1 MTSIAD
7 EIEYKLDSVKASSL
21 KPDEID
27 PAFRST
33 CIDLISGTL
42 GGKILAFSDQWFA
55 EAANLLTPTP
65 PIRQPGK
72 MVFTGAWYDG
82 WETRRHNSEPF
93 DWVIVRLGVASGTV
107 EGIEVDTAFFSGNHA
122 PAISVEGVFSQDDE
136 EVVSWQGGR
145 GKWETILGVQ
155 EGGPSQ
161 RFGWKLD
168 APTAKQYTHV
178 RLNMYPD
185 GGIARF
191 RLFGHAVPVFPDDK
205 DAVFDLAA
213 AQNGGVAV
221 SCSDQHFG
229 TKDNLLLPGRGKDMG
244 DGWETARSR
253 TKGHVDWTI
262 IKLGAPGYIE
272 KFVVDTAH
280 FRGNF
285 PQKVAI
291 EGIDWKGEGDP
302 SADAKGWNEVV
313 PPSKTGPDKEHDF
326 TSSVKDSVATHVKLI
341 MIPDGGVKRLRAFG
355 KRARFVSLL
364 YRAPR
369 SPANP
374 PNLPASAK
382 SHELNLV
389 PGFAPP
395 SITMDLGDAVDAEG
409 DQKPRVLPHDL
420 PTSLDDRRHAPVDLV
435 PETEMYD
442 GWQGQSQFLTTPAI
456 AKPLNFGNLSL
467 NDNDFGDEIT
477 KGPVDSDTRLMEML
491 AAQAAH
497 QAGPAFEDEDEIA
510 SSEKLSDAEKKDK
523 LQKALNMAASNGE
536 VERIRKLLKGKAK
549 DYLDINAED
558 EDGTP
563 PLIYASCFGHE
574 AVVHSLIDAGADVN
588 KQDRNQ
594 WTALMWAMTNRHK
607 GIAKLLLDNNAS
619 SDQKTSSGRTAFDFV
634 PPDSEMSFYLHD
646 NGYNIG
652 NAGVTDDFYSP
663 GFSQDRF
670 EEELAENDLRRR
682 LMMES
687 ARDLEVDLGNVG
699 MDDQPEPVDEF
710 EEEQQEFD
718 WSRCL
723 HDQMFVF
730 QEHELDRILDIII
743 TKMTPQ
749 RSPSQKPVPANM
761 IFLSARYAHY
771 HSSPELLERLLVSAM
786 DLINDVVEDSQ
797 WDMTIL
803 AFWIS
808 NATLLLHYL
817 KKDAGLVEATSEFQA
832 QLAEL
837 INEIFILIVR
847 DAERRLDKVL
857 DVAMLDHET
866 IPGFEDITF
875 QNEWKLFKRKAT
887 VKEEPL
893 EKRFRPPSP
902 KQRAKP
908 APRNITSLLSSTLFV
923 LDLYDIHSV
932 ITTQIISQLL
942 YWIGAE
948 LFNRVMSNRKYLART
963 KAMQIRM
970 NISILEDWARTNNR
984 QAEHFEGGET
994 RSSGETTMEASRRH
1008 LAPVIQLLQWLQ
1020 CFSSLDA
1027 DDLEALVATL
1037 QQLKRVSPQQLIHSA
1052 NHYRPEVGEKGLPK
1066 SALKY
1071 LIAVQKEAALKRD
1084 RRRSGMAS
1092 PLPKSGQDSSP
1103 VTPVK
1108 SRSNGN
1114 GLETPGSQ
1122 IPSSPPQDDYSDDD
1136 DDAPKHLLLDPALM
1150 LPFTLPSVTDMLVSY
1165 GAGFGGLNR
1174 ERERKYIPTVPP
1186 EFLEKLEVSGGQKG
1200 PMFREADWEN
1210 EEV

>member
-1 MTSIAD
+1 MTVSPRLHQGQSGQGNSDDINTSNQLQLQQ
-7 EIEYKLDSVKASSL
+7 YLD
-21 KPDEID
+21 PI
-27 PAFRST
+27 
-33 CIDLISGTL
+33 
-42 GGKILAFSDQWFA
+42 
-55 EAANLLTPTP
+55 TPTY
-65 PIRQPGK
+65 RQNNR
-72 MVFTGAWYDG
+72 
-82 WETRRHNSEPF
+82 ELTRLH
-93 DWVIVRLGVASGTV
+93 
-107 EGIEVDTAFFSGNHA
+107 FFIA
-122 PAISVEGVFSQDDE
+122 
-136 EVVSWQGGR
+136 
-145 GKWETILGVQ
+145 K
-155 EGGPSQ
+155 PS
-161 RFGWKLD
+161 L
-168 APTAKQYTHV
+168 
-178 RLNMYPD
+178 
-185 GGIARF
+185 ARF
-191 RLFGHAVPVFPDDK
+191 HEPRDESES
-205 DAVFDLAA
+205 
-213 AQNGGVAV
+213 V
-221 SCSDQHFG
+221 S
-229 TKDNLLLPGRGKDMG
+229 
-244 DGWETARSR
+244 
-253 TKGHVDWTI
+253 
-262 IKLGAPGYIE
+262 
-272 KFVVDTAH
+272 
-280 FRGNF
+280 
-285 PQKVAI
+285 
-291 EGIDWKGEGDP
+291 
-302 SADAKGWNEVV
+302 
-313 PPSKTGPDKEHDF
+313 
-326 TSSVKDSVATHVKLI
+326 
-341 MIPDGGVKRLRAFG
+341 
-355 KRARFVSLL
+355 
-364 YRAPR
+364 
-369 SPANP
+369 
-374 PNLPASAK
+374 
-382 SHELNLV
+382 
-389 PGFAPP
+389 APP
-395 SITMDLGDAVDAEG
+395 SIMDLGDSINPEG
-409 DQKPRVLPHDL
+409 QPEEKPRTLPADL
-420 PTSLDDRRHAPVDLV
+420 PRSLDDRRHV
-435 PETEMYD
+435 PNEHLITETEMYD

-467 NDNDFGDEIT
+467 NDPEYEDDIT
-477 KGPVDSDTRLMEML
+477 KGPKDSDTRLMEML

-497 QAGPAFEDEDEIA
+497 QAAPAFENEDEVVN
-510 SSEKLSDAEKKDK
+510 SESLSEAEKKEK
-523 LQKALNMAASNGE
+523 LQKALNMAASNGD
-536 VERIRKLLKGKAK
+536 VDRIRKLLNGKAK
-549 DYLDINAED
+549 DYLDLDAED

-574 AVVHSLIDAGADVN
+574 PVVQALIDAGADVN

-652 NAGVTDDFYSP
+652 SAGTDDFYRP

-670 EEELAENDLRRR
+670 EEEMAENEMRRR

-718 WSRCL
+718 WNRCL

-730 QEHELDRILDIII
+730 QEHELERILDIVI
-743 TKMTPQ
+743 TNMTPQ
-749 RSPSQKPVPANM
+749 RSPTQKPVPANM

-786 DLINDVVEDSQ
+786 DYINDVVERCQ

-817 KKDAGLVEATSEFQA
+817 KKDPGLFEATGEFQA

-857 DVAMLDHET
+857 DVAMLEHET

-875 QNEWKLFKRKAT
+875 QNEWKLFKRKKE

-908 APRNITSLLSSTLFV
+908 APRNVTSLLSSTLFV

-932 ITTQIISQLL
+932 ITSQIISQLI

-948 LFNRVMSNRKYLART
+948 LFNRIMSNRKYLART

-984 QAEHFEGGET
+984 QAEHFEGGEM
-994 RSSGETTMEASRRH
+994 RSSGESTMDAARRH

-1020 CFSSLDA
+1020 CFSSLNG
-1027 DDLEALVATL
+1027 DDMEALVITL
-1037 QQLKRVSPQQLIHSA
+1037 QQLKRLSPQQLIHSA

-1066 SALKY
+1066 SAMKY
-1071 LIAVQKEAALKRD
+1071 LINLQKEAALKRE
-1084 RRRSGMAS
+1084 RRRSGVPS
-1092 PLPKSGQDSSP
+1092 PQKSGQDSTP

-1108 SRSNGN
+1108 GRSNGN
-1114 GLETPGSQ
+1114 NLATPGSTV
-1122 IPSSPPQDDYSDDD
+1122 SPQEDDWDEDDD
-1136 DDAPKHLLLDPALM
+1136 MPEHLLLDPALM
-1150 LPFTLPSVTDMLVSY
+1150 LPFVLPSVTDMLVTY
-1165 GAGFGGLNR
+1165 GAGLGGVNR

-1186 EFLEKLEVSGGQKG
+1186 EFLEKLEVSGGTRKG
-1200 PMFREADWEN
+1200 PMFGEADWEN